1 MTMNIFEIWIEDLV
15 ELFDTNYGTT
25 RFFSN
30 PYEAQTFV
38 EDNFLKNPRLSE
50 IEKTILLENSKN
62 ALEQALSDTND
73 PQQAAL
79 NYWRYMQDYIVLNTS
94 DQRIQSVFETGSQA
108 AEDTANLTFDEDV
121 TETIKLPW
129 WLLLFPLAI
138 LFVRKK

>member
-79 NYWRYMQDYIVLNTS
+79 NYWRYMQDYILLNTS
-94 DQRIQSVFETGSQA
+94 DQRIQNVFETGSQA

-121 TETIKLPW
+121 EETIKLPW